1 MAPIKI
7 FTDSTNDLN
16 QKYLDENEIGVVPLY
31 VIFGEDSYRDGV
43 DITTEEL
50 YRKVEQT
57 GKLPKT
63 AAPSPAD
70 FDRAFRPFIEQGYD
84 IVYIGLSSE
93 MSSTYQNAKL
103 AAELLEEDRIT
114 IIDSRNLATGIGI
127 LVCKA
132 VEAVKQGQSP
142 AEIEALIYS
151 CIPRV
156 STEFIIDTLDYLHKG
171 GRCSGVQAF
180 FGSLLKIRPVVQVKE
195 GKMILTSKVRGK
207 REKALEQLINNTLDF
222 KHAMDPDVLF
232 VTHSMAR
239 EEAELV
245 RKQLLEQTGVKRVE
259 ITETGCVVS
268 SHCGPQTVGI
278 VYIKS

>member
-16 QKYLDENEIGVVPLY
+16 QEYLDENKIGVVPLY
-31 VIFGEDSYRDGV
+31 VIFGEESYRDGV

-103 AAELLEEDRIT
+103 AAELLEEERIT

-132 VEAVKQGQSP
+132 VEAVKQGDSP

-245 RKQLLEQTGVKRVE
+245 RKQLLEETGVKRVE

-278 VYIKS
+278 VFIKS